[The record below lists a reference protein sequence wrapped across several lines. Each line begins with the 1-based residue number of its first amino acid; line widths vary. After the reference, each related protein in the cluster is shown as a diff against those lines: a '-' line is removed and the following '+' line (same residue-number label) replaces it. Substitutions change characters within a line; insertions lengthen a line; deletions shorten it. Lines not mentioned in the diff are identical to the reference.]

1 MKAMI
6 LAAGRGERMRPITD
20 RIPKPLVPVAGRPLI
35 EYHLLALARAGFRE
49 IVINLAYRG
58 SQIRDALADGSRLGV
73 RIEYSDEGPEPI
85 ETGGGIFKALPL
97 LGSGE
102 FLVVNGDIWTD
113 FDFATVRPLEAGA
126 HARLVMVPNPSHHKT
141 RGDFGFDGDFL
152 VESEM
157 ERYTYSGIGV
167 YSPEF
172 FAGCQPGK
180 FPLLPLLKRAI
191 AARRLRGE
199 LYRGV
204 WSDIGTPERLAALEA
219 TLLTSQAGGAAPR
232 P

>member
-20 RIPKPLVPVAGRPLI
+20 HIPKPLVPVAGRPLI
-35 EYHLLALARAGFRE
+35 EYHVLALARAGFRE

-58 SQIRDALADGSRLGV
+58 AQIREALADGSRLGV

-97 LGSGE
+97 LGGAP

-113 FDFATVRPLEAGA
+113 YDFSKLRPLEEDA
-126 HARLVMVPNPSHHKT
+126 HARLVMVDNPAHHKT

-152 VESEM
+152 IESDTD
-157 ERYTYSGIGV
+157 RYTYSGIGV

-191 AARRLRGE
+191 ATRRLRGE

-219 TLLTSQAGGAAPR
+219 SLLSSQPPGD
-232 P
+232 